1 MRHLKRQEVPKNWP
15 LPRKGTA
22 YVVKAYSNLNK
33 SVPILVVLRDMLKVA
48 RNRKEVKNAIFE
60 KNILT
65 NERPE
70 RDDKNSMQLFDK
82 VSILPSKKYY
92 QIGLSEGGKFAM
104 EEIKE
109 NETHKKIAKII
120 NKRTLKGKK
129 VQINLSDGR
138 NFISD
143 MKCNIGDSAVVNF
156 KEKKI
161 EKCLP
166 LKEGA
171 NIIVFAGKHTGKKGK
186 ILKINLERKM
196 ISMES
201 NKDKINVLIKQIM
214 VIE

>member
-1 MRHLKRQEVPKNWP
+1 MRHLKRQEMPKNW
-15 LPRKGTA
+15 LMPRKGTT
-22 YVVKAYSNLNK
+22 YVVKPYSNLDK
-33 SVPILVVLRDMLKVA
+33 SVPLLIVLRDMLKVA

-60 KNILT
+60 KNIVM

-82 VSILPSKKYY
+82 ISILPSKKHY
-92 QIGLSEGGKFAM
+92 QMGLSDKGKFVM

-109 NETHKKIAKII
+109 SEKSKKVAKII
-120 NKRTLKGKK
+120 NKRILKGKK
-129 VQINLSDGR
+129 IQINLSDGR

-143 MKCNIGDSAVVNF
+143 IKCNTGDSLVVNF
-156 KEKKI
+156 KDKKI
-161 EKCLP
+161 EKCLS

-171 NIIVFAGKHTGKKGK
+171 NVIVFAGKHTGKKGK
-186 ILKINLERKM
+186 ILKINSEKKM

-201 NKDKINVLIKQIM
+201 GNDKINVLIKQIM